1 VGRKSLEQINK
12 ERIAMGLPIRKRK
25 KTVYKKKNPHG
36 SILPQSKKARA
47 QEILA
52 GMLSA
57 SGKKVVDKIVRKAL
71 DDDDKDQVV
80 CLKMVLDRV
89 VPADYLSKAKTQ
101 GNKIEI
107 QISGVDSPVNIN
119 EVTTVEHSLPEG
131 GQHLEKEEINNGEE

>member
-1 VGRKSLEQINK
+1 MGRKSLEVINQ
-12 ERIAMGLPIRKRK
+12 ERIKLGLPIRKRK
-25 KTVYKKKNPHG
+25 KTIYKKKNPHG

-52 GMLSA
+52 GMLSV
-57 SGKKVVDKIVRKAL
+57 SGKKVVDKVIKKAL

-89 VPADYLSKAKTQ
+89 VPSDYLSKAKST

-107 QISGVDSPVNIN
+107 QISGVDTPVNIN
-119 EVTTVEHSLPEG
+119 EVNQIED
-131 GQHLEKEEINNGEE
+131 IDNGEEWLG

>member
-1 VGRKSLEQINK
+1 MGRKSLEVINQ
-12 ERIAMGLPIRKRK
+12 ERIKLGLPIRKRK
-25 KTVYKKKNPHG
+25 KTIYKKKNPHG

-52 GMLSA
+52 GMLSV
-57 SGKKVVDKIVRKAL
+57 SGKKVVDKVIKKAL

-89 VPADYLSKAKTQ
+89 VPADYLSKAKST

-107 QISGVDSPVNIN
+107 QISGVDTPVNIN
-119 EVTTVEHSLPEG
+119 EVNTI
-131 GQHLEKEEINNGEE
+131 EELSNGEE

>member
-1 VGRKSLEQINK
+1 MGRKSLEQINK

-25 KTVYKKKNPHG
+25 KTIYKKKNPHG

-52 GMLSA
+52 GMLSV
-57 SGKKVVDKIVRKAL
+57 SGKKVVDKVIKKAL

-89 VPADYLSKAKTQ
+89 VPSDYLAKAKNS

-119 EVTTVEHSLPEG
+119 EVNTIEDIDNG
-131 GQHLEKEEINNGEE
+131 KE

>member
-1 VGRKSLEQINK
+1 MGRKSLEVINQ
-12 ERIAMGLPIRKRK
+12 ERIKLGLPIRKRK
-25 KTVYKKKNPHG
+25 KTIYKKKNPHG

-52 GMLSA
+52 GMLSV
-57 SGKKVVDKIVRKAL
+57 SGKKVVDKVIKKAL

-89 VPADYLSKAKTQ
+89 VPSDYLAKAKLG

-107 QISGVDSPVNIN
+107 QISGVESPVNIN
-119 EVTTVEHSLPEG
+119 EVNQIED
-131 GQHLEKEEINNGEE
+131 IDNGEE

>member
-1 VGRKSLEQINK
+1 MGRKSLEQINK
-12 ERIAMGLPIRKRK
+12 ERIALGLPIRKRK
-25 KTVYKKKNPHG
+25 KTIYKKKNPHG

-52 GMLSA
+52 GMLQV
-57 SGKKVVDKIVRKAL
+57 SGKKVVDKIVKKAL

-89 VPADYLSKAKTQ
+89 VPTDYLAKAKTS

-107 QISGVDSPVNIN
+107 QISGVDTPVNIN
-119 EVTTVEHSLPEG
+119 EVNTIEDV
-131 GQHLEKEEINNGEE
+131 NNGEE

>member
-1 VGRKSLEQINK
+1 MGRKSLEVINQ
-12 ERIAMGLPIRKRK
+12 ERIKLGLPIRKRK
-25 KTVYKKKNPHG
+25 KTIYKKKNPHG

-52 GMLSA
+52 GMLSV
-57 SGKKVVDKIVRKAL
+57 SGKKVVDKVIKKAL

-89 VPADYLSKAKTQ
+89 VPADYLSKAKST

-119 EVTTVEHSLPEG
+119 EVNTI
-131 GQHLEKEEINNGEE
+131 EELSNGEE

>member
-1 VGRKSLEQINK
+1 MGRKSLEVINQ
-12 ERIAMGLPIRKRK
+12 ERIKLGLPIRKRK
-25 KTVYKKKNPHG
+25 KTIYKKKNPHG

-52 GMLSA
+52 GMLSV
-57 SGKKVVDKIVRKAL
+57 SGKKVVDKVIKKAL

-89 VPADYLSKAKTQ
+89 VPSDYLYKAKST

-119 EVTTVEHSLPEG
+119 EVNTIED
-131 GQHLEKEEINNGEE
+131 IDNGEEWLG

>member
-1 VGRKSLEQINK
+1 MGRKSLEVINK
-12 ERIAMGLPIRKRK
+12 ERIKLGLPIRKRK
-25 KTVYKKKNPHG
+25 KTIYKKKNPHG

-52 GMLSA
+52 GMLQV
-57 SGKKVVDKIVRKAL
+57 SGTKVVEKIVKKAL

-89 VPADYLSKAKTQ
+89 VPSDYLAKAKNS

-107 QISGVDSPVNIN
+107 QISGVEAPININ
-119 EVTTVEHSLPEG
+119 EVTTIEDVD
-131 GQHLEKEEINNGEE
+131 NGEEWMG